1 MPTRRTPLKKN
12 CRAAVRLAH
21 LNTRGE
27 MHMVDI
33 AGKSVTHRTAVA
45 TTLFQSDAR
54 VIKALIS
61 GQGHKGDA
69 MAAARLAGILG
80 AKKASSLIPLC
91 HPLSLTRVEITISRR
106 SKVTLLITARCES
119 DGKTGVEMEALLA
132 AAAAALT
139 LYDMSKSLS
148 RSSRIGPL
156 QLDFKDGGKSGR
168 YQRRGQR

>member
-1 MPTRRTPLKKN
+1 MSTRRTSPKRSG
-12 CRAAVRLAH
+12 RAAVRLAH
-21 LNTRGE
+21 LNQRGE
-27 MHMVDI
+27 MHMVDV
-33 AGKSVTHRTAVA
+33 AGKSITHRTAVA
-45 TTLFQSDAR
+45 TTLFQSDAK
-54 VIKALIS
+54 VIKALIT
-61 GQGHKGDA
+61 GQGRKGDA
-69 MAAARLAGILG
+69 MAVARLAGILG

-91 HPLSLTRVEITISRR
+91 HPLSLTHVEISISRR
-106 SKVTLLITARCES
+106 SKVTLLVTARCES

-168 YQRRGQR
+168 YQRRGR